1 MAKSPAFSRREF
13 LRTGAAGGAA
23 LVVGFRLSARTLA
36 GQAAEQEKKT
46 PNPFD
51 AWIRITPDNRVT
63 LILGKS
69 EMGQGI
75 MTALPMI
82 LAEVLCVDWKNVKVE
97 QARADPNVYDLGTG
111 GSGSVA
117 GSLLPLRQDVGAA
130 REMLIA
136 AAAQKWEVGAD
147 TCKAVDG
154 QIVHGNPKR
163 YLSYGE
169 LVEAAAK
176 LPIPNFN
183 TVPLKNSDDFTLVGH
198 DTRRYEAREKAT
210 GAAVFGIDSRV

>member
-82 LAEVLCVDWKNVKVE
+82 LAEELCVDWKNVKVE
-97 QARADPNVYDLGTG
+97 QARTDPNVYDLGTG

-117 GSLLPLRQDVGAA
+117 GSWLPLRQAGAAA
-130 REMLIA
+130 REMMIT
-136 AAAQKWEVGAD
+136 AAAQHWNVSRY
-147 TCKAVDG
+147 TCKAQNGGVL
-154 QIVHGNPKR
+154 HGARKQF
-163 YLSYGE
+163 LTYGE
-169 LVEAAAK
+169 
-176 LPIPNFN
+176 I
-183 TVPLKNSDDFTLVGH
+183 VG
-198 DTRRYEAREKAT
+198 TA
-210 GAAVFGIDSRV
+210 S